1 MRKIGEIQQDISQ
14 REQDFPNGHYELSK
28 LYSELSRAY
37 LVEDDRGYAFA
48 AMKKAFFYL
57 FLNEDSYEGMTV
69 FSFRGFSDFSVADIT
84 KGEISISHPGKF
96 NDPLDTILY
105 RWLERKAETEND
117 LLEKDVDLLLLRAAQ
132 YLKVRCFVIADPDKA
147 KDGKLPVE
155 TLNPLMWAHYADS
168 HKGFCAEYEIPDGY
182 VTKKKENLTFT
193 RFGSVVYKDISA
205 DMDKLTLQ
213 EALFWKSDVWSY
225 EHEFRL
231 VNLNYDCEKDFVE
244 IAAPKLTAIY
254 LGLKCSTENE
264 ERMKVALRMPKNQ
277 GALLYRMVYDENA
290 FGGIMAKR
298 IW

>member
-1 MRKIGEIQQDISQ
+1 MRKIDEIQQDISQ

-37 LVEDDRGYAFA
+37 LVESDRSNAFA

-57 FLNEDSYEGMTV
+57 FLNGDSHVGKTV

-117 LLEKDVDLLLLRAAQ
+117 PLEKDMDLLLLRAAQ
-132 YLKVRCFVIADPDKA
+132 YLKVRCFVEADPGKA
-147 KDGKLPVE
+147 NNGKLPVE

-168 HKGFCAEYEIPDGY
+168 HKGFCAEYEIPEGY
-182 VTKKKENLTFT
+182 VKKDKDNITFL
-193 RFGSVVYKDISA
+193 RFGSVLYKDIST
-205 DMDKLTLQ
+205 DMNKLTLQ
-213 EALFWKSDVWSY
+213 DALFWKSDIWAY

-244 IAAPKLTAIY
+244 ITSPRLKAIY

-264 ERMKVALRMPKNQ
+264 ERMKVALRKPLNQ
-277 GALLYRMVYDENA
+277 GVLLYHMVYDENT

-298 IW
+298 VW